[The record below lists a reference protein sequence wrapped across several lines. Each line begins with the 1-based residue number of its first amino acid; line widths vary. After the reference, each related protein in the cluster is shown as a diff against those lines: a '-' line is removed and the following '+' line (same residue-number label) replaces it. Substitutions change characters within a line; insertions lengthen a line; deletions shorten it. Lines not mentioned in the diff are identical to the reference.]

1 MKCKSNHTIYN
12 EMFVFQSAK
21 NYKFIQFGW
30 AIKSC
35 LVQCTVQ
42 CAMEHRIKQ
51 INMILAVK
59 PIFTDNIF

>member
-1 MKCKSNHTIYN
+1 MKCKSNHAIYN

-21 NYKFIQFGW
+21 HYKFIQFGW
-30 AIKSC
+30 
-35 LVQCTVQ
+35 
-42 CAMEHRIKQ
+42 AMEHRIKQ